1 MIIAGARRGQF
12 LCVISDPVDRL
23 NVDNRTAEEVA
34 CCLLIETKSY
44 LIINGR
50 LMMTSISNGFWIN
63 TPLFVDRMGRAASV
77 CDSTC
82 RNKIKQIAWIINLL
96 DLYYMRTNETTVRFH
111 NLRSLSMLNYDNL
124 YA

>member
-34 CCLLIETKSY
+34 RCLLIETKSY

-63 TPLFVDRMGRAASV
+63 TPLFVG
-77 CDSTC
+77 
-82 RNKIKQIAWIINLL
+82 
-96 DLYYMRTNETTVRFH
+96 
-111 NLRSLSMLNYDNL
+111 
-124 YA
+124 